1 MEISKQIGSMKVP
14 NMRDLG
20 GMEGADGKHIK
31 KGLLIRSEQLYSAA
45 AEDVALLESLSL
57 RKVFDFRN
65 TKEAG
70 EKPDPVISGCENMHL
85 PIIDES
91 TLVSWESDK
100 FKDQGSAR
108 DDQNNGLSEK
118 PKEDVQAG
126 AEGMCELYRNFV
138 RMPYSRAQ
146 YAKFLKEILETE
158 DGAVL
163 WHCTLGKDRCGW
175 GSVLVE
181 AMLGVDFETIKEDY
195 MYTNVCLKE
204 VIAGMMEML
213 KKLAQNTTL
222 ANSGIALVEAR
233 AEYVEAGWDEAIK
246 LYGSIDNFL
255 EEGLGIDLE
264 TRAKFQA
271 KYLE

>member
-1 MEISKQIGSMKVP
+1 MVISKQIGSMKVP

-20 GMEGADGKHIK
+20 GMAGADGKHIK
-31 KGLLIRSEQLYSAA
+31 KGLLIRSEQLYSATK
-45 AEDVALLESLSL
+45 EDVVLLEKLSL

-70 EKPDPVISGCENMHL
+70 EKPDPAIIGCENMHL

-100 FKDQGSAR
+100 FKKQPEEAS
-108 DDQNNGLSEK
+108 QS
-118 PKEDVQAG
+118 G

-222 ANSGIALVEAR
+222 ANSGSALVEAR

-255 EEGLGIDLE
+255 EEGLGINLE